1 MKKIVCLLLT
11 LTMLCGIVIPA
22 FAESEKVTAGYIP
35 IRTAQELD
43 NIRNNLSGKYILMN
57 DIVLGDKAKWEPIGK
72 KSNPFTGVINGNGY
86 AIKNLFSE
94 EGFVAYS
101 ENAFFSKISLI
112 NCKIDG
118 TEAALGYAAA
128 ISINAVNTTFERC
141 FVSGEIICYT
151 GENAIMMGT
160 YGAVGGFVACAEN
173 CSVINCANQANIK
186 MIYEV
191 ADDISVGGII
201 GKSINSKVIYCYC
214 SGKISAEILKE
225 IALYVEPSVYDNVH
239 TGGLAGSTDDK
250 SVFENCYFAD
260 STDNAVGN
268 GSPTLR
274 QVEKLS
280 KTEMLKQ
287 SAYKG
292 FDFENIW
299 EMNEGSYPN
308 LQFKDYENCSDDVFF
323 NESVPDFMK
332 NLLQTFVTFFNKLP
346 ESVSIFF
353 SGVIVGIRELF
364 GNHSSPLFIPM
375 VTAVN
380 TKTGKIALIFGDDAS
395 FVAGKS
401 ESTIFAVVFDGNKD
415 YVIVSPRGIY
425 YYDSSTGCLGNGG
438 CMWLSGE
445 TKDEFEKIING
456 R

>member
-1 MKKIVCLLLT
+1 MKKIISMILA
-11 LTMLCGIVIPA
+11 LTMLCGIAVPS
-22 FAESEKVTAGYIP
+22 FAKGEEVPEGYTP

-72 KSNPFTGVINGNGY
+72 KSNPFTGEINGNGY

-101 ENAFFSKISLI
+101 ENALFSDLNLV
-112 NCKIDG
+112 NCRIDG

-160 YGAVGGFVACAEN
+160 YGAVGGFAACAEN

-186 MIYEV
+186 MIHEV

-201 GKSINSKVIYCYC
+201 GKSINSKVINCYC
-214 SGKISAEILKE
+214 SGKVSAEILKE
-225 IALYVEPSVYDNVH
+225 IAPYVEPSVYEKVH
-239 TGGLAGSTDDK
+239 TGGLVGSTDDK

-280 KTEMLKQ
+280 KTEMLNQ

-299 EMNEGSYPN
+299 EMKKEKTSFPMLKSPSNGTQLISVDIIYVPLKNRFVFKEGNTEYPDGILLKLTYSDNTEVIEEIKENGYEYYAGNE
-308 LQFKDYENCSDDVFF
+308 KVVFF
-323 NESVPDFMK
+323 TKVIDVIIYGKMNGHLEMK
-332 NLLQTFVTFFNKLP
+332 DGEIQLDYNFYSLKPFTIYNRTAYLFFCNIIDGL
-346 ESVSIFF
+346 
-353 SGVIVGIRELF
+353 IR
-364 GNHSSPLFIPM
+364 HI
-375 VTAVN
+375 
-380 TKTGKIALIFGDDAS
+380 
-395 FVAGKS
+395 
-401 ESTIFAVVFDGNKD
+401 
-415 YVIVSPRGIY
+415 IVSFNSLLNR
-425 YYDSSTGCLGNGG
+425 
-438 CMWLSGE
+438 
-445 TKDEFEKIING
+445 F
-456 R
+456 

>member
-1 MKKIVCLLLT
+1 MKKFVCLLLT
-11 LTMLCGIVIPA
+11 LTMLYGAAAPA
-22 FAESEKVTAGYIP
+22 FAKSGDEPEGYIP
-35 IRTAQELD
+35 IRNVQDLVD
-43 NIRNNLSGKYILMN
+43 IRNNLSGKYILMN

-72 KSNPFTGVINGNGY
+72 KSNPFTGEINGNGY

-101 ENAFFSKISLI
+101 ENALFSDLNLV
-112 NCKIDG
+112 NCRIDG

-128 ISINAVNTTFERC
+128 ISINAKDTTFERC

-160 YGAVGGFVACAEN
+160 YGAVGGFAACAEN

-186 MIYEV
+186 MIHEV

-201 GKSINSKVIYCYC
+201 GKSINSKAINCYY
-214 SGKISAEILKE
+214 SGKVSAEILKE
-225 IALYVEPSVYDNVH
+225 IAPYVEPSVYEKVH
-239 TGGLAGSTDDK
+239 TGGLVGSTDDK

-280 KTEMLKQ
+280 KTEMLNQ

-299 EMNEGSYPN
+299 EMKKEKTSFPMLKSPSNGTQLISVDIIYVPLKNRIVFKNGNPNSPEGIWVKMKYGDGSVITAAVE
-308 LQFKDYENCSDDVFF
+308 KSDY
-323 NESVPDFMK
+323 
-332 NLLQTFVTFFNKLP
+332 
-346 ESVSIFF
+346 
-353 SGVIVGIRELF
+353 GYY
-364 GNHSSPLFIPM
+364 
-375 VTAVN
+375 
-380 TKTGKIALIFGDDAS
+380 
-395 FVAGKS
+395 AGK
-401 ESTIFAVVFDGNKD
+401 EAVEVPEEVQVVQYGFLSATLFFGQNNEFNLTGR
-415 YVIVSPRGIY
+415 VIKNYWFLALPSLDDFI
-425 YYDSSTGCLGNGG
+425 TML
-438 CMWLSGE
+438 
-445 TKDEFEKIING
+445 K
-456 R
+456 

>member
-1 MKKIVCLLLT
+1 MKKVFCLLLT
-11 LTMLCGIVIPA
+11 LTILCGTVVPA
-22 FAESEKVTAGYIP
+22 FAEDEKVPKGYTP

-72 KSNPFTGVINGNGY
+72 KSNPFTGEINGNGY

-101 ENAFFSKISLI
+101 ENALFSDLNLV
-112 NCKIDG
+112 NCRIDG

-128 ISINAVNTTFERC
+128 ISINAKDTTFERC

-160 YGAVGGFVACAEN
+160 YGAVGGFAACAEN

-186 MIYEV
+186 MIHEV

-201 GKSINSKVIYCYC
+201 GKSINSKVINCYC

-225 IALYVEPSVYDNVH
+225 IALYVEPSVYEKVH
-239 TGGLAGSTDDK
+239 TGGLVGSTDDK

-260 STDNAVGN
+260 TTDNAVGN

-280 KTEMLKQ
+280 KTEMLSQ

-299 EMNEGSYPN
+299 EMKQDKISFPMLKSPSNGTQLISVDIIYVPLKNRIVFKNGNPNSPEGIRVKMKYSDGSVVIETVETSEYGYYAGKEAVEVPEEVQVVQYGFLSATLFFGQNNEFN
-308 LQFKDYENCSDDVFF
+308 L
-323 NESVPDFMK
+323 
-332 NLLQTFVTFFNKLP
+332 TG
-346 ESVSIFF
+346 
-353 SGVIVGIRELF
+353 GVIKNYWFLALP
-364 GNHSSPLFIPM
+364 SLADFI
-375 VTAVN
+375 
-380 TKTGKIALIFGDDAS
+380 
-395 FVAGKS
+395 
-401 ESTIFAVVFDGNKD
+401 TILK
-415 YVIVSPRGIY
+415 
-425 YYDSSTGCLGNGG
+425 
-438 CMWLSGE
+438 
-445 TKDEFEKIING
+445 
-456 R
+456 

>member
-72 KSNPFTGVINGNGY
+72 KSNPFTGEINGNGY

-101 ENAFFSKISLI
+101 ENALFSDLNLV
-112 NCKIDG
+112 NCRIDG

-128 ISINAVNTTFERC
+128 ISINAKDTTFERC

-160 YGAVGGFVACAEN
+160 YGAVGGFAACAEN

-186 MIYEV
+186 MIHEV

-201 GKSINSKVIYCYC
+201 GKSINSKVINCYC

-225 IALYVEPSVYDNVH
+225 IALYVEPSVYEKVH
-239 TGGLAGSTDDK
+239 TGGLVGSSDEK

-260 STDNAVGN
+260 TTDNAVGN

-274 QVEKLS
+274 QVKKLS
-280 KTEMLKQ
+280 KTEMLSQ

-299 EMNEGSYPN
+299 EMNEGNYPN
-308 LQFKDYENCSDDVFF
+308 LQFKDYENSSDDVFF
-323 NESVPDFMK
+323 NESVSDFIK
-332 NLLQTFVTFFNKLP
+332 NLLQTVVTFFNKLP
-346 ESVSIFF
+346 DSVTKLF
-353 SGVIVGIRELF
+353 SGVIVDISERF
-364 GNHSSPLFIPM
+364 SSPSSPLFVPM

-380 TKTGKIALIFGDDAS
+380 TKTGKIAFIFGDDAS
-395 FVAGKS
+395 FVTGIT
-401 ESTIFAVVFDGNKD
+401 EYTIFAVVFNGNKD
-415 YVIVSPRGIY
+415 YVIVSPGGVY
-425 YYDSSTGCLGNGG
+425 YYDSSTGCLGNGQ
-438 CMWLSGE
+438 CIWLDGE
-445 TKDEFEKIING
+445 KKDKFEKIING